1 MAEDADL
8 VERARRGDVAAYG
21 ALVRLHQR
29 DAVRLAWLVSGSS
42 GEADDV
48 VQEAF
53 VKAWS
58 ALGRSFRPG
67 APFRPWLLR
76 IVANEARNRRRSSG
90 RRAALAVRAAT
101 VVPASSSS
109 SASAE
114 ELAVVAGER
123 SAVAAALDRL
133 PEHERLVLAC
143 RFLLDLSE
151 AETAVALDCPPGT
164 VKSRTSRG
172 LARLR
177 ADLSEAVD
185 A

>member
-1 MAEDADL
+1 MDDAAL
-8 VERARRGDVAAYG
+8 VERARRGDVVAYG

-29 DAVRLAWLVSGSS
+29 DAVRLAWVVGGDG

-90 RRAALAVRAAT
+90 RRAALALRAAA
-101 VVPASSSS
+101 VVPAGSSPSP
-109 SASAE
+109 E
-114 ELAVVAGER
+114 DLAVAAVER
-123 SAVAAALDRL
+123 TAVAAALDRL

-151 AETAVALDCPPGT
+151 AETAEALDCPPGT

-177 ADLSEAVD
+177 ADLSEATR

>member
-1 MAEDADL
+1 MDDAAL
-8 VERARRGDVAAYG
+8 VERARRGDVSAYD

-29 DAVRLAWLVSGSS
+29 DAVRLAWLVGGDA

-53 VKAWS
+53 VKAWG

-76 IVANEARNRRRSSG
+76 IVANEARNRRRSRG
-90 RRAALAVRAAT
+90 RRASLALRAAA
-101 VVPASSSS
+101 VPVGAPPSPED
-109 SASAE
+109 A
-114 ELAVVAGER
+114 AVVASSR
-123 SAVAAALDRL
+123 ASVAAALDRL

-143 RFLLDLSE
+143 RYLLDLSE

-164 VKSRTSRG
+164 VKSRASRG

-177 ADLSEAVD
+177 VDLGSAADD
-185 A
+185 

>member
-1 MAEDADL
+1 MDDAPL
-8 VERARRGDVAAYG
+8 VERARRGDVSAYA
-21 ALVRLHQR
+21 ALVRRYQR
-29 DAVRLAWLVSGSS
+29 DALRLAWVVGGDA

-53 VKAWS
+53 VKGWA
-58 ALGRSFRPG
+58 AIDRFRGG
-67 APFRPWLLR
+67 AAFRPWLLK
-76 IVANEARNRRRSSG
+76 IVANEARNRRRSRG
-90 RRAALAVRAAT
+90 RRVALALRAGAA
-101 VVPASSSS
+101 VP
-109 SASAE
+109 SAAPSPE
-114 ELAVVAGER
+114 DLAVVAGER
-123 SAVAAALDRL
+123 TAVAAALDRL

-151 AETAVALDCPPGT
+151 AETAEALDCPAGT

-177 ADLSEAVD
+177 ADLEEHAR

>member
-1 MAEDADL
+1 MADDADL

-29 DAVRLAWLVSGSS
+29 DAVRLAWLVGGDG

-67 APFRPWLLR
+67 SPFRPWLLR

-90 RRAALAVRAAT
+90 RRAALAVRAAAA
-101 VVPASSSS
+101 VPARV
-109 SASAE
+109 ASPE
-114 ELAVVAGER
+114 DQVVVAGER

-143 RFLLDLSE
+143 RYLLDLSE

-177 ADLSEAVD
+177 ADLPEGLRA
-185 A
+185 